1 MFEFRENCPFLRKYN
16 YLIWVSHTL
25 GGFVIILGV
34 IYFRRFVGGF
44 VMILGV
50 IYFRRFVNAILG
62 LTKLF

>member
-1 MFEFRENCPFLRKYN
+1 MGVTL
-16 YLIWVSHTL
+16 SHTL
-25 GGFVIILGV
+25 GGFVIFLGV
-34 IYFRRFVGGF
+34 TYFRRFVGGF